1 MTAPMNMQPTPQI
14 RLSLGTKL
22 GYAVGNVGLQM
33 LIAAMSF
40 LLMIFYTDVAL
51 VPPAVAGAALLV
63 GKVWDTINDPLF
75 GWLTDRTRSR
85 HGRHRVYLI
94 YGALPLAVVAAAVW
108 MVPPGLSPWAAFVWI
123 AVTYTLFDTVMTLV
137 QLPYQAMAANMTQDY
152 DERTSLTAFA
162 SMGALLGFFAGSVFM
177 PLLVRAAPDARTG
190 YALAGACFGL
200 AAGVA
205 VAVVAWRVR
214 EPAATSHAPA
224 TPTTEAAAPG
234 WASVRSTLLATL
246 RNRPFVMLVSAA
258 GLVRLGLTLV
268 QASLAYFVI
277 YQLQGDKG
285 DLPRFMGIL
294 LAVVGISLFV
304 WKRVVDRWEKNLA
317 YILGLVFCCAGLV
330 ALYWVGPGQQ
340 ALVTGILVVVGIGMG
355 AHWIVPFAMVPDTI
369 DHGHMQAGE
378 RQTGMYYGL
387 YGLVDKLARTL
398 ATVLVAGMLELTGYV
413 PNVAQSAQAL
423 QGITAMT
430 GLLPALC
437 LVLAIPLLM
446 AYPITRAR
454 HADLVRSVGAAAT
467 AEKASTTAV
476 AAVAAAPARQS
487 EHTTRPA
494 WAPSRTLPSGGHDFA
509 HSR

>member
-1 MTAPMNMQPTPQI
+1 M
-14 RLSLGTKL
+14 
-22 GYAVGNVGLQM
+22 
-33 LIAAMSF
+33 
-40 LLMIFYTDVAL
+40 
-51 VPPAVAGAALLV
+51 
-63 GKVWDTINDPLF
+63 
-75 GWLTDRTRSR
+75 
-85 HGRHRVYLI
+85 
-94 YGALPLAVVAAAVW
+94 
-108 MVPPGLSPWAAFVWI
+108 
-123 AVTYTLFDTVMTLV
+123 
-137 QLPYQAMAANMTQDY
+137 
-152 DERTSLTAFA
+152 
-162 SMGALLGFFAGSVFM
+162 
-177 PLLVRAAPDARTG
+177 
-190 YALAGACFGL
+190 
-200 AAGVA
+200 
-205 VAVVAWRVR
+205 
-214 EPAATSHAPA
+214 
-224 TPTTEAAAPG
+224 
-234 WASVRSTLLATL
+234 
-246 RNRPFVMLVSAA
+246 
-258 GLVRLGLTLV
+258 

-277 YQLQGDKG
+277 DQVQGDKVS
-285 DLPRFMGIL
+285 LPRFMGIL
-294 LAVVGISLFV
+294 LAVVGVSLFV
-304 WKRVVDRWEKNLA
+304 WKRVVDRWEKNRA

-454 HADLVRSVGAAAT
+454 HADLVRSVGAAAPAET
-467 AEKASTTAV
+467 ASA
-476 AAVAAAPARQS
+476 AAVAATPVRQS

-494 WAPSRTLPSGGHDFA
+494 WEPSRTLPGGGHDFA